1 MPTLQ
6 LSDAQKAKL
15 AAAGI
20 DWQKLLALL
29 GQYGPVVMQI
39 ILAIL
44 GIVTPP
50 PVAQA
55 KPKGQLC
62 CDCEA
67 NFQVGLDASLASAQA
82 CLAGLECCQCGG

>member
-20 DWQKLLALL
+20 TDWQKLLAVLA
-29 GQYGPVVMQI
+29 QYGPVMMQI

-55 KPKGQLC
+55 KGQLC

-67 NFQVGLDASLASAQA
+67 NFQAGLDASLASAQA